1 MWSSLPSSSPDAH
14 SSPVLVLSNHL
25 FVEIHFLLARK
36 SENILWTD
44 WDFWVMTEC
53 PSDYLWD
60 LCSYSGDHLWSLDI
74 SPRLILTPSSHPGMN
89 DEALVM
95 TMTDLD
101 FSFPSPVCCLV
112 FVKSHLVTCH
122 IQTNINSVMKH
133 KYSWVMSDHWG
144 SNATGMLRLFLL
156 YLLARRGC
164 ALFPTVCKTA
174 GAPDRLRVI
183 YFLIRA
189 IIQLYCPGQSL
200 GNIASNIFIS
210 ESDRGQ
216 FSSSPVINVTPHPY
230 FSFQGRRLFYMA
242 MLFYRIPI

>member
-144 SNATGMLRLFLL
+144 SNATGMMRLFLFLLNEDVL
-156 YLLARRGC
+156 YFQRFVKLPG
-164 ALFPTVCKTA
+164 
-174 GAPDRLRVI
+174 LRTDSGSFI
-183 YFLIRA
+183 SWSG
-189 IIQLYCPGQSL
+189 QLYNSIAPASLWATSPQIFLYQSQT
-200 GNIASNIFIS
+200 GASFPPPLS
-210 ESDRGQ
+210 LML
-216 FSSSPVINVTPHPY
+216 
-230 FSFQGRRLFYMA
+230 RL
-242 MLFYRIPI
+242 IPILIPGKKTILHQCI